1 MYSMFIAEAARD
13 CGDCK
18 GLAHQAVNISLR
30 DHLASFIKCNKTGKY
45 LRWDYGSSN
54 ECKRGTRIF
63 EELESTLN
71 IFERFEAAKQP
82 AADH

>member
-1 MYSMFIAEAARD
+1 MFIAEAARD

-18 GLAHQAVNISLR
+18 GLAHQEDNLSLR

-45 LRWDYGSSN
+45 QTWDYGRAN

-63 EELESTLN
+63 EELESTLDM
-71 IFERFEAAKQP
+71 FEFFEASKQP
-82 AADH
+82 AMYH